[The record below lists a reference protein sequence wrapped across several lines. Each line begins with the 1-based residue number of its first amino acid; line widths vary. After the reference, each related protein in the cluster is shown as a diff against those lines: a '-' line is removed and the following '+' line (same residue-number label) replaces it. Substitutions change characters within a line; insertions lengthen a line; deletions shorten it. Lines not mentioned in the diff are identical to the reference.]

1 MLFRF
6 CLVQADGCFMNLTNR
21 SRSGFDRVLEVCRA
35 CLQQWLLKWSPESTP
50 KCGRWVAM
58 ALLFSLAACSPE
70 QPQFKS
76 IDVTGANYA
85 QGFTLTDHNGQT
97 RSLSDFKGKV
107 VVLFFGYTQCPDVCP
122 TSLSE
127 LTEVKRLLGADGDK
141 LQGVFVTVDPARDT
155 AELLKA
161 YLANFDPSFVAFVP
175 TDEELAKVGKD
186 FKIYYKKAEGK
197 TPTSYTMDH
206 SAFSYV
212 YDTQGRLRLYSRYG
226 SGAQVLAQDIK
237 LLLK

>member
-1 MLFRF
+1 MK
-6 CLVQADGCFMNLTNR
+6 LTNR
-21 SRSGFDRVLEVCRA
+21 SRSGFDRVLKVCHVW
-35 CLQQWLLKWSPESTP
+35 LQQWLLKRSSESTP
-50 KCGRWVAM
+50 KRGRWAAM

-76 IDVTGANYA
+76 IDLTGANYA

-127 LTEVKRLLGADGDK
+127 LTEVKRLLGAEADK

-161 YLANFDPSFVAFVP
+161 YMANFDPSFVAFVP
-175 TDEELAKVGKD
+175 TDEELAKVAKD

>member
-1 MLFRF
+1 
-6 CLVQADGCFMNLTNR
+6 MNLTNR
-21 SRSGFDRVLEVCRA
+21 SRSGFDRVLEVCHA
-35 CLQQWLLKWSPESTP
+35 WLQQWLLKWSPESTP
-50 KCGRWVAM
+50 QCGCWAAM
-58 ALLFSLAACSPE
+58 ALLFSLTACTPE

-76 IDVTGANYA
+76 IDLTGANYA

-141 LQGVFVTVDPARDT
+141 LQAVFVTVDPARDT

-161 YLANFDPSFVAFVP
+161 YMTNFDPSFVAFVP